1 MKPLKWNHVLAVVG
15 YSYQFKRED
24 HVQEWNSILFIKEV
38 NDWVQCS
45 FKFGLVSLSY
55 GTLFSFY
62 HILSLQVQYKYET
75 MEFNLVSPYQLNI
88 TEGLKIIE
96 EKNLYIDISEC

>member
-1 MKPLKWNHVLAVVG
+1 
-15 YSYQFKRED
+15 
-24 HVQEWNSILFIKEV
+24 
-38 NDWVQCS
+38 
-45 FKFGLVSLSY
+45 
-55 GTLFSFY
+55 
-62 HILSLQVQYKYET
+62 VQYKYET